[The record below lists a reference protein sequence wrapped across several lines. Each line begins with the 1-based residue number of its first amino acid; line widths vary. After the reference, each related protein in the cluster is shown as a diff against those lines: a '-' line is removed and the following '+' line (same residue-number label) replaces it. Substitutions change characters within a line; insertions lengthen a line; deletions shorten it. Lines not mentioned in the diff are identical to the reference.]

1 MTEWFETLPGTL
13 TAAWNRLVKGVQDPA
28 APTHALTLATVG
40 RRGGAEARQ
49 VILRRADPE
58 GGLVEF
64 HTDTS
69 SDKVAELTRVP
80 WATVLAWDPAAGF
93 QIRMRAHVTILSGDA
108 SRGMWKQVHDGARRF
123 YGANPPPGSPIPAAD
138 AYESRS
144 DPAHFAVLRCI
155 LQEIETL
162 HLGGSSHAAQK
173 RAIFRRGDGWQGGW
187 LVP

>member
-1 MTEWFETLPGTL
+1 MTDWYETLPGTL
-13 TAAWNRLVKGVQDPA
+13 TTAWNRLVKAVADPA
-28 APTHALTLATVG
+28 APMHAVTLATVG

-49 VILRRADPE
+49 VVLRRADPE
-58 GGLVEF
+58 GALVEI

-80 WATVLAWDPAAGF
+80 WATVMAWDSGARF

-108 SRGMWKQVHDGARRF
+108 ARGMWKQVRDGARRH
-123 YGANPPPGSPIPAAD
+123 YGTNPPPGSPIPTADGFTQAA
-138 AYESRS
+138 

-162 HLGGSSHAAQK
+162 HLDGETQR
-173 RAIFRRGDGWQGGW
+173 RAIYRRGDGWQGGW